1 MNAQEFAEWL
11 DTLSLP
17 DRIRVLIRVYST
29 MTIHTRELF
38 WPGALQGKEQ
48 GGLDMLHGVNEIHHT
63 LANFLGAYADNDAS
77 WPPQVL
83 SQQLLEIA
91 QQYRIVGALNS
102 AIESAR
108 PRD

>member
-38 WPGALQGKEQ
+38 WPGALQGKS
-48 GGLDMLHGVNEIHHT
+48 T
-63 LANFLGAYADNDAS
+63 
-77 WPPQVL
+77 
-83 SQQLLEIA
+83 QLWRCCMA
-91 QQYRIVGALNS
+91 
-102 AIESAR
+102 
-108 PRD
+108 